1 MMISHGFSPWMF
13 LTGMGLLF
21 GLIIGLAALTVA
33 ILYLVSLMKTLNAVS
48 PANRKMSP
56 GLVFL
61 LLIPF
66 FNLVWNFFVV
76 IYIRDS
82 LKTEFE
88 TRGLEGSGFGGG
100 IGLAMSIL
108 AAVSLV
114 PFLSL
119 LTSLAGFVCWILYW
133 SQITGFRHRLE
144 TAT

>member
-1 MMISHGFSPWMF
+1 MF
-13 LTGMGLLF
+13 LTGMGVLF
-21 GLIIGLAALTVA
+21 AMIVGLALLVVA

-76 IYIRDS
+76 LYIRDS
-82 LKTEFE
+82 LKAEFE
-88 TRGLEGSGFGGG
+88 TRGLEGSGFGWGV
-100 IGLAMSIL
+100 GLAMSIL
-108 AAVSLV
+108 AVVSLV

-144 TAT
+144 SVS